1 MPMVN
6 ILNRSENAPD
16 LDCESDPEPPG
27 PQLILASGSPRRKDL
42 LTEAGFEFVVQPSPG
57 EEIHDPA
64 LDVMTLTSR
73 NAEIK
78 AAALEVGEDF
88 GDVVILAA
96 DTLVTIDGEALGKP
110 TNMEEAGEMI
120 GRLNGRTHE
129 VMTGVCLLR
138 PATGGREAFVV
149 RTAVTFKKLTE
160 EELAAYHQ
168 LIHPLDKAGAYA
180 AQEHGERIIEC
191 TEGSWTNVVGLPMD
205 ETIAA
210 LARFG
215 VLPGQ

>member
-1 MPMVN
+1 MPMGN
-6 ILNRSENAPD
+6 ILNRSENAPA
-16 LDCESDPEPPG
+16 PEPAVST
-27 PQLILASGSPRRKDL
+27 PQLILGSGSPRRKDL

-57 EEIHDPA
+57 EEIHDQS
-64 LDVMTLTSR
+64 LDVVTLTSR

-78 AAALEVGEDF
+78 AAALELAEGC

-110 TNMEEAGEMI
+110 SDMEEAGRMI

-129 VMTGVCLLR
+129 VLTGVCLLR

-149 RTAVTFKKLTE
+149 RTAVTFKKLSE
-160 EELAAYHQ
+160 DELASYHQ
-168 LIHPLDKAGAYA
+168 LIDPLDKAGAYA
-180 AQEHGERIIEC
+180 AQEHGEKIIEC

-210 LARFG
+210 LAQFG
-215 VLPGQ
+215 ILPAQ